1 MVTLWSSIMHSEENN
16 MPEMI
21 EENNVTELSM
31 EQQLIEAQKEIE
43 DLKSQLMWMER
54 SYE

>member
-1 MVTLWSSIMHSEENN
+1 MQSVENK
-16 MPEMI
+16 MPEFI
-21 EENNVTELSM
+21 EENKSDELPI

>member
-1 MVTLWSSIMHSEENN
+1 
-16 MPEMI
+16 MPEFI
-21 EENNVTELSM
+21 EENKIEELSI